1 MTTKDH
7 VLATLISAT
16 EPVSGEALGTRLG
29 VSRAAVNA
37 AIGALRDD
45 GYEIAS
51 APRRG
56 YELLNA
62 PDRLGLG
69 EIAAY
74 FTSPKNGFRDGNA
87 LITFPFEG
95 KVSPKVTDEV
105 SVEVSDRFNRILVL
119 DEIDST
125 NRLLMQMAGEGA
137 PDRQVIIADHQSAG
151 RGRLGRVFSS
161 PAGMGVYLSYLIKP
175 DGRLG
180 AAAWTAV
187 TSWTAV
193 AVSDAIERVTGLR
206 PAIKW
211 VNDLY
216 LPESAQSGAGK
227 PTTRTGI
234 NPAGKRSAHA
244 DINPGRKIC
253 GILTQMDM
261 DAESGEVRSIVIGI
275 GVNVNERKS
284 DFNKEIRDIAGSLRM
299 ATGERVNR
307 AHLAAEMIRALDT
320 MYDAWPEEHE
330 RYLRD
335 YREAS
340 ILPGK
345 KINVISGNVTR
356 KAMALSVGED
366 FSLKVRYEDGKTES
380 LTGGEVSIRM

>member
-1 MTTKDH
+1 M
-7 VLATLISAT
+7 
-16 EPVSGEALGTRLG
+16 
-29 VSRAAVNA
+29 
-37 AIGALRDD
+37 
-45 GYEIAS
+45 
-51 APRRG
+51 
-56 YELLNA
+56 
-62 PDRLGLG
+62 
-69 EIAAY
+69 
-74 FTSPKNGFRDGNA
+74 
-87 LITFPFEG
+87 
-95 KVSPKVTDEV
+95 SPKVTDEV
-105 SVEVSDRFNRILVL
+105 SDDVSDRFNRILVL

-137 PDRQVIIADHQSAG
+137 SDRQVIIADHQSAG
-151 RGRLGRVFSS
+151 RGRLGRAFSS
-161 PAGMGVYLSYLIKP
+161 PAGMGVYMSYLIRP

-206 PAIKW
+206 PHIKW

-216 LPESAQSGAGK
+216 LNDK
-227 PTTRTGI
+227 
-234 NPAGKRSAHA
+234 
-244 DINPGRKIC
+244 KIC

-307 AHLAAEMIRALDT
+307 AQLAAGMIRALDE

-330 RYLRD
+330 HYLRA

-340 ILPGK
+340 LLPCR
-345 KINVISGNVTR
+345 KINVISGSATR
-356 KAMALSVGED
+356 KATALCIGDD

>member
-1 MTTKDH
+1 MNTKDH
-7 VLATLISAT
+7 VLATLINAT
-16 EPVSGEALGTRLG
+16 EPVSGEAIGSVLG

-37 AIGALRDD
+37 AIASLRDD

-56 YELLNA
+56 YELLTA
-62 PDRLGLG
+62 PDRLGVG

-74 FTSPKNGFRDGNA
+74 YYPD
-87 LITFPFEG
+87 
-95 KVSPKVTDEV
+95 
-105 SVEVSDRFNRILVL
+105 EVSDRFDRVLVL

-151 RGRLGRVFSS
+151 RGRLGRDFSS

-206 PAIKW
+206 PHIKW

-216 LPESAQSGAGK
+216 LNDK
-227 PTTRTGI
+227 
-234 NPAGKRSAHA
+234 
-244 DINPGRKIC
+244 KIC

-299 ATGERVNR
+299 AAGKRVNR

-320 MYDAWPEEHE
+320 MYDAWPEDHE
-330 RYLRD
+330 RYLRA

-340 ILPGK
+340 LLPGQ
-345 KINVISGNVTR
+345 KINVISGNVTQ

-380 LTGGEVSIRM
+380 LSGGEVSIRM

>member
-1 MTTKDH
+1 RRERLDDRWE
-7 VLATLISAT
+7 SAT
-16 EPVSGEALGTRLG
+16 
-29 VSRAAVNA
+29 RAW
-37 AIGALRDD
+37 
-45 GYEIAS
+45 
-51 APRRG
+51 
-56 YELLNA
+56 
-62 PDRLGLG
+62 
-69 EIAAY
+69 
-74 FTSPKNGFRDGNA
+74 
-87 LITFPFEG
+87 
-95 KVSPKVTDEV
+95 KVSPKVTDGV
-105 SVEVSDRFNRILVL
+105 FDNMSDRFNRILVL

-125 NRLLMQMAGEGA
+125 NRLLMQMAGERA

-151 RGRLGRVFSS
+151 RGRLGRAFSS
-161 PAGMGVYLSYLIKP
+161 PAGMGVYLSYLIRP
-175 DGRLG
+175 GETPHPTPAGATFPPGGRSGSVALPGGRLGTSAAMG

-193 AVSDAIERVTGLR
+193 AVSDAIERVSGLR

-216 LPESAQSGAGK
+216 LPESAHAGTD
-227 PTTRTGI
+227 TTGKSASRTGT
-234 NPAGKRSAHA
+234 NLGRRTAHA
-244 DINPGRKIC
+244 GTDPGRKIC

-275 GVNVNERKS
+275 GVNVNERKL

-307 AHLAAEMIRALDT
+307 AQLAAEMIRALDE

-330 RYLRD
+330 RYLRA

-340 ILPGK
+340 LLPGRK
-345 KINVISGNVTR
+345 VNVVSGASTR
-356 KAMALSVGED
+356 KATALSVGDD
-366 FSLKVRYEDGKTES
+366 FSLKVRYEDNSTES